1 MSGFPDARSVVHL
14 ICKDRKELLSSCNRK
29 SPLLY
34 WFWIGGGRGNF
45 MDLAHLVYTVVFYRH
60 DSRRSEATV
69 RWDCGKINNRVEEPA
84 L

>member
-34 WFWIGGGRGNF
+34 SLQCKRNKRYRMGIVTQRSF
-45 MDLAHLVYTVVFYRH
+45 MIAKESSMEGLFSQR
-60 DSRRSEATV
+60 DSQGWYVS
-69 RWDCGKINNRVEEPA
+69 
-84 L
+84 

>member
-34 WFWIGGGRGNF
+34 
-45 MDLAHLVYTVVFYRH
+45 HLNDDELCFGTLLTLYHICYIQACSFTI
-60 DSRRSEATV
+60 SRSV
-69 RWDCGKINNRVEEPA
+69 SSIKS
-84 L
+84 

>member
-34 WFWIGGGRGNF
+34 AIQFRFHESISGN
-45 MDLAHLVYTVVFYRH
+45 
-60 DSRRSEATV
+60 
-69 RWDCGKINNRVEEPA
+69 
-84 L
+84 